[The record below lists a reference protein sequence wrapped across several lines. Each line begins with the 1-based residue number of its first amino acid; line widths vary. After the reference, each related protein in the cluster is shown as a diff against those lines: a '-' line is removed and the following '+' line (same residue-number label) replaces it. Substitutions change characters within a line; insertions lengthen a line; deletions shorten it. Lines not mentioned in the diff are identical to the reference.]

1 MSRSRDISQGTTR
14 TEFVFTAT
22 SGQTT
27 FSTADDSGSLSYNV
41 GKIDVFLNGI

>member
-1 MSRSRDISQGTTR
+1 MSRSRDIGKGTTR

-27 FSTADDSGSLSYNV
+27 FSTTDDTSTSLSYSV
-41 GKIDVFLNGI
+41 VK